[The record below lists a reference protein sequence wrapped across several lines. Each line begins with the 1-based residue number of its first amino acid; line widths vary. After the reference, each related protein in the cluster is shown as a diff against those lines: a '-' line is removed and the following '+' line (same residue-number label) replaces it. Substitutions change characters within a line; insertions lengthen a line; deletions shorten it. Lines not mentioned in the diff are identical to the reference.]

1 MTVCILT
8 KEIGFDMFWKTQQTM
23 TAKMLRTHMKV
34 QIIEKLLKI
43 LIDYYYRYYYWK
55 LLLQIIEVEA
65 PYEPHM

>member
-55 LLLQIIEVEA
+55 LSLQIIEVEA